1 MTRET
6 GEGGPLEV
14 AIHRLDR
21 ALAQLDVRLGALAS
35 AAGTG
40 AGELFDQDR
49 AKLAAELDATRG
61 RERALHEASVQASR
75 ALGRAIVEIRATLE
89 DERDDEG
96 EAGEAAPAQQG
107 EADPW
112 PR

>member
-1 MTRET
+1 MT
-6 GEGGPLEV
+6 GEGGPLDV

-21 ALAQLDVRLGALAS
+21 ALAQLDVRVAALAS
-35 AAGTG
+35 TAGAG

-89 DERDDEG
+89 DEPDDED
-96 EAGEAAPAQQG
+96 EAGAPAHAEQG
-107 EADPW
+107 EA
-112 PR
+112 